1 MESRLVN
8 KIWPNVSARWFK
20 SEENAPVPHEFSEHH
35 IGAEQLITKYLHD
48 SGLQLAPGWRL
59 DNDFYENMKRWIGAC
74 SAPQQIL
81 NGTTPTQPF
90 YLSFFP
96 FIFEIALSIMS
107 ANPQPFITRP
117 GFLKNSKTFV
127 INDDQPKIVELCING
142 ILERLFGK
150 DDPHFGFIYLV
161 LVNDGGKSNIKDM
174 GFEDN
179 GNFWLQLQIGLSQDT
194 IDRINNKYAVVTG
207 NRAAQ
212 IQKLRIYLASADSYI
227 QLDAE
232 NRGEETFLVFRQKV
246 LSPAQSTSLQAHH
259 PESSKTQDH
268 PTYQTSDRPINNGPM
283 FQGGTFNNI
292 QIGDHNNQQF
302 SSGKSSK
309 K

>member
-1 MESRLVN
+1 MESRLVC
-8 KIWPNVSARWFK
+8 KIWPTVSARWFK
-20 SEENAPVPHEFSEHH
+20 SEEHAPVPHEFSEHH
-35 IGAEQLITKYLHD
+35 IGAEQLITRYLHD
-48 SGLQLAPGWRL
+48 SGLQLAPDWRL
-59 DNDFYENMKRWIGAC
+59 DNDFYENIKRWIGAC

-81 NGTTPTQPF
+81 NGTPPTQPF

-107 ANPQPFITRP
+107 AHPQPFITRP

-127 INDDQPKIVELCING
+127 IKDDQPQTAQLRIAG
-142 ILERLFGK
+142 ILERLLGT

-161 LVNDGGKSNIKDM
+161 LINEGGKSNIKDM

-194 IDRINNKYAVVTG
+194 IDKINNKYAVVTG

-212 IQKLRIYLASADSYI
+212 IQSLRIYLATADSYI

-232 NRGEETFLVFRQKV
+232 NRGEDTFLVFRQKA
-246 LSPAQSTSLQAHH
+246 LSPAHSTSSQA
-259 PESSKTQDH
+259 PAPTSSNTQECS
-268 PTYQTSDRPINNGPM
+268 PYQTSDRPYNNGPM

-292 QIGDHNNQQF
+292 QIGNHNNQHF
-302 SSGKSSK
+302 NSGNSSK